1 MPRLTKDEIDRNVL
15 RPKFGDKAITT
26 GHVAGV
32 RICFHEFV
40 VIIPDTEQVFC
51 RTCKE
56 EIDAFHVLRKLARVW
71 DNVTYAQRELEELH
85 RRAEEAKREAANAR
99 NRIRGAIK
107 RAPES
112 KAEHYRA
119 ELVRRLDAANNQGE
133 WWGMPEFVQ
142 GDARPSF
149 TITVNLRTLDDLAEF
164 AKRLGMRLTPK
175 TDSIWFPA
183 EDLDA
188 PSDWEYVEA

>member
-133 WWGMPEFVQ
+133 IH
-142 GDARPSF
+142 DAHEWARNFRWLDPDDQEA
-149 TITVNLRTLDDLAEF
+149 VRVAYERAQLR
-164 AKRLGMRLTPK
+164 AKESARKNSKARQAGVK
-175 TDSIWFPA
+175 VISGGKA
-183 EDLDA
+183 
-188 PSDWEYVEA
+188 

>member
-1 MPRLTKDEIDRNVL
+1 
-15 RPKFGDKAITT
+15 
-26 GHVAGV
+26 
-32 RICFHEFV
+32 
-40 VIIPDTEQVFC
+40 
-51 RTCKE
+51 
-56 EIDAFHVLRKLARVW
+56 
-71 DNVTYAQRELEELH
+71 
-85 RRAEEAKREAANAR
+85 
-99 NRIRGAIK
+99 
-107 RAPES
+107 
-112 KAEHYRA
+112 
-119 ELVRRLDAANNQGE
+119 
-133 WWGMPEFVQ
+133 MPEFVQ